1 MPRFLYYLQK
11 HIMELEMAA
20 KPKEKGSL
28 SIHTE
33 NIFPI
38 IKKWLYS
45 EHDIFLRELV
55 SNAVDAMNKRKY
67 AQSEFD
73 AESMKIEIKVDA
85 KKKTLQVIDTG
96 IGMTADEVKKYI
108 NQIAFSGA
116 EDFVEKYKDV
126 QANIIGHFGLGFYS
140 SFMVAEKVTIDT
152 LSYQEGAEPA
162 FWECDGTTDYSLKK
176 GTRNSVGTTV
186 TIHINND
193 SEDYLKPE
201 KIREILEKYC
211 NFMPYPIMFEDK
223 QVNQKE
229 ALWNRNPKDV
239 SEEEYKEFYHSY
251 FHDFEDPLFWIHLN
265 VDFPNPLKGILYFPK
280 IKNEL
285 DVNRG
290 EVKLFCNNV
299 FVADNL
305 KDLIPEFLLLL
316 KGGIDIP
323 DIPLNVSRSF
333 LQNDKMVQQMSKY
346 ILKKVADHFT
356 DTFNN
361 DRKKFEG
368 YWDDISNFIKYGLL
382 TNEDFYNA
390 LQSMIIFKS
399 SNGEYATL
407 DEYKTRIVNQE
418 KPYKIY
424 YAPSEHTQVTY
435 LQLLKEQNI
444 EVLYA
449 TSPLDAHLF
458 QSLEMKDHDLRFV
471 RVDSEINETLVNKEK
486 NELVDLNDKTDAE
499 KLREVFLMNLNDEI
513 KSAFNKDRYSK
524 LIEKYPNAAESL
536 ANYITVQ
543 DDMTYI
549 HPYDL
554 PQSVRDAIGNE
565 AFTEIVDQAYPN
577 IKVEV
582 KHLRTDA
589 IPGMIVFEEFMRR
602 FQEMNSMMN
611 RGNNDFLKSHT
622 LVLNA
627 ENPTVKKIL
636 ELRSQGNEEEV
647 KLLCNFIHELALLEQ
662 KRFDG
667 EELQSFLEKAHK
679 ILTLVR

>member
-1 MPRFLYYLQK
+1 
-11 HIMELEMAA
+11 MAA

-55 SNAVDAMNKRKY
+55 SNAIDAMNKRKY
-67 AQSEFD
+67 AQTDFD
-73 AESMKIEIKVDA
+73 AETLKITIKLDA
-85 KKKTLQVIDTG
+85 KKRTLQVSDAG
-96 IGMTADEVKKYI
+96 IGMTAEEVKKYI

-152 LSYQEGAEPA
+152 LSYQEGSEPA
-162 FWECDGTTDYSLKK
+162 FWECDGSTDYTMKK
-176 GTRNSVGTTV
+176 GTRDTIGTTV
-186 TIHINND
+186 TIFLNKESD
-193 SEDYLKPE
+193 DYLKPE

-229 ALWNRNPKDV
+229 ALWNRLPKDV
-239 SEEEYKEFYHSY
+239 TEEEYREFYRSY
-251 FHDFEDPLFWIHLN
+251 FHDYEDPLFWIHLN
-265 VDFPNPLKGILYFPK
+265 IDFPNPLKGILYFPK

-285 DVNRG
+285 DINRG

-346 ILKKVADHFT
+346 IVKKVSDHFM
-356 DTFNN
+356 DTFTN
-361 DRKKFEG
+361 DRKKFET

-382 TNEDFYNA
+382 TNEDFFNA
-390 LQSMIIFKS
+390 LQSTIIFKS
-399 SNGEYATL
+399 SNGEYVTL
-407 DEYKTRIVNQE
+407 EEYKSRITSQE
-418 KPYKIY
+418 KPQKVY

-435 LQLLKEQNI
+435 LQLLKEQGI
-444 EVLYA
+444 EVIYA
-449 TSPLDAHLF
+449 TSPMDAHLF
-458 QSLEMKDHDLRFV
+458 QSLEMKDHELRFV
-471 RVDSEINETLVNKEK
+471 RVDSEINENLVDKDK
-486 NELVDLNDKTDAE
+486 ADLVDLNDESDSD
-499 KLREVFLMNLNDEI
+499 KLKEIFSLALNDDF
-513 KSAFNKDRYSK
+513 KSAFSKDRYAK
-524 LIEKYPNAAESL
+524 LIEKYPVVAESL
-536 ANYITVQ
+536 ASQITVN

-549 HPYDL
+549 HPYAL
-554 PQSVRDAIGNE
+554 SAAVRETIGKDA
-565 AFTEIVDQAYPN
+565 FKEIVDQAYPN
-577 IKVEV
+577 VKVEI
-582 KHLRTDA
+582 KHLRTDS
-589 IPGMIVFEEFMRR
+589 IPGMIIFEEFMRR
-602 FQEMNSMMN
+602 FQEMNSMMHKE
-611 RGNNDFLKSHT
+611 GNDFLKNHT

-627 ENPTVKKIL
+627 ENPTVKRIL
-636 ELRSQGNEEEV
+636 DLKAKGNDEEV
-647 KLLCNFIHELALLEQ
+647 QLLCNFIHELALLEQ

-667 EELQSFLEKAHK
+667 QELHGFLENAHK
-679 ILTLVR
+679 ILTLVK